1 MENVNNSVVGY
12 YDDYLEKV
20 MEVARLTT
28 KDNSVLLS
36 FNIED
41 GKCQSKVEMI
51 ELDGTRGAVKCVN
64 FACTDAFYSNF
75 LEKLVREYAQS
86 TKIILTDIIDIDGD
100 NQFTFRM
107 VGESND
113 LFSVDGI
120 SKDYALKLKEISEQ
134 FVSDDSKSL
143 VKVPDEAGISNS
155 MGLVMLGL
163 LMTIIVLT
171 LTLFKI

>member
-1 MENVNNSVVGY
+1 
-12 YDDYLEKV
+12 
-20 MEVARLTT
+20 
-28 KDNSVLLS
+28 
-36 FNIED
+36 
-41 GKCQSKVEMI
+41 
-51 ELDGTRGAVKCVN
+51 
-64 FACTDAFYSNF
+64 
-75 LEKLVREYAQS
+75 
-86 TKIILTDIIDIDGD
+86 
-100 NQFTFRM
+100 M

-134 FVSDDSKSL
+134 FVSDDAKSL